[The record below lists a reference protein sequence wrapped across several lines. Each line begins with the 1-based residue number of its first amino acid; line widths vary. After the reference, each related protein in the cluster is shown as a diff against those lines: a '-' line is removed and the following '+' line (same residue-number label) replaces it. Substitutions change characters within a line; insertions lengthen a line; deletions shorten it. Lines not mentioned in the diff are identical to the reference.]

1 MPESLKNI
9 LLVMANGGFLVPPT
23 EKSKG
28 SEMWEE
34 TWKRVD
40 RFLPDLYAE
49 IFPEAVQPPKSPP
62 PPPPLPTAAAQ
73 VTEEPPP
80 AEPADR
86 EGEGGNV
93 EKPAIQV

>member
-1 MPESLKNI
+1 
-9 LLVMANGGFLVPPT
+9 MASGGFLVPPS

-49 IFPEAVQPPKSPP
+49 LFPEAIQSPKSPP
-62 PPPPLPTAAAQ
+62 APPPATATSQ
-73 VTEEPPP
+73 VVEEPPP
-80 AEPADR
+80 PVEPADR
-86 EGEGGNV
+86 EAEGRNTENQQSKSDFV
-93 EKPAIQV
+93 

>member
-1 MPESLKNI
+1 MP
-9 LLVMANGGFLVPPT
+9 PP

-49 IFPEAVQPPKSPP
+49 IFPEAVQSPKSPLPP
-62 PPPPLPTAAAQ
+62 PPPPPPTAIGQA
-73 VTEEPPP
+73 VEESPPV
-80 AEPADR
+80 EPVDR
-86 EGEGGNV
+86 ESEGRNV
-93 EKPAIQV
+93 DNQQSKSDLL

>member
-1 MPESLKNI
+1 M
-9 LLVMANGGFLVPPT
+9 PPT

-49 IFPEAVQPPKSPP
+49 IFPEAIQSPKSPP
-62 PPPPLPTAAAQ
+62 PPTATVQ
-73 VTEEPPP
+73 VAEEPPII
-80 AEPADR
+80 EPADR

-93 EKPAIQV
+93 ENKQPKTDLV

>member
-1 MPESLKNI
+1 M
-9 LLVMANGGFLVPPT
+9 PPT

-62 PPPPLPTAAAQ
+62 PPPPTARAQ

-80 AEPADR
+80 VEPADR
-86 EGEGGNV
+86 EEEGGNV
-93 EKPAIQV
+93 ENQQSKSDLV